1 MGVRIEAVNGAKLKL
16 GGDIETVID
25 LPFRAVREG
34 FTLAFS
40 DGTLVRGDLDYG
52 TQSCTFR
59 VEVEGAAELKIV
71 RAGASETLEVCWPV
85 EWISIAAGDDTV
97 LANTT
102 DGDADWGQLVLGIEQ
117 REAA

>member
-1 MGVRIEAVNGAKLKL
+1 MGVRIEAVNGAKLRL
-16 GGDIETVID
+16 SGDMEAVID

-71 RAGASETLEVCWPV
+71 RGGANEMLEVCWPV

-97 LANTT
+97 RANTI
-102 DGDADWGQLVLGIEQ
+102 DVNADCGQLVLGIEQ
-117 REAA
+117 RAAA